1 MNYNLLTGQENE
13 PRFLIVALIMV
24 CLNRHWRVQCNC
36 NHILLSLLLIRPPNQ
51 GKFLLQF
58 LLLLWTEADRTQ
70 SAMLRISFP
79 FY

>member
-36 NHILLSLLLIRPPNQ
+36 NHILLSLLLIKPPNQ
-51 GKFLLQF
+51 GTFLLP
-58 LLLLWTEADRTQ
+58 LWTEADKTQ
-70 SAMLRISFP
+70 SAILCISFP